1 MHGEAKHAHTPAA
14 PGEPQLNVAPQPKNP
29 DAMPTLLPPV
39 GPPPAVASQ
48 PHVQAAP
55 PTKNPS
61 ADANIPSRPLVA
73 LHNASSAQR
82 QEQAPP
88 QPISAGSGTA
98 QPDAPTPLPTQRESD
113 ASPPLRAPAAA
124 TASKPSAVQ
133 MSANVS
139 VVPKAKNARRGLVLF
154 GSLAVGLATVALLG
168 VWLSEDKG
176 SVEKKEGKVAERR
189 QPAEQPRTSPGP
201 APPDTKNEQIA
212 DGPKSDQATN
222 ENHDPKK
229 PTLRHDT
236 TLASI
241 KTLIKNKGPKSA
253 LDSYNEG
260 SLKDAVNLSK
270 EENETWIDFANAEHE
285 FKEAEKKLE
294 DGKPGDAI
302 EIVKKR
308 KDFLDK
314 YYARESRVP
323 IWFAT
328 VEFEATTTEL
338 SRAIVRSQRQEAA
351 KCRGAANGAFNKADY
366 EKATNQSSKAMEALM
381 AADDFIKVVSAYQCF
396 PKQYPEN
403 ADSTDEKIPTLPD
416 LRRLN
421 MKSRYPAVR
430 DAEPR
435 CAEGSK
441 KLESSNLFD
450 KAAAHFALRIAI
462 ERFDQA
468 LKETR
473 LDEDKRW
480 VEKEQRETRK
490 ELDKIK
496 DSVEVLVFKTD
507 KRPLNGILL
516 QDTKSWV
523 FVTDPPEA
531 HLWPMNFEVALAF
544 SIVNKKDHK
553 KIDNSRISKNLDV
566 RVVAK
571 GNDRHDDIVLDFE
584 H

>member
-1 MHGEAKHAHTPAA
+1 M
-14 PGEPQLNVAPQPKNP
+14 
-29 DAMPTLLPPV
+29 
-39 GPPPAVASQ
+39 
-48 PHVQAAP
+48 
-55 PTKNPS
+55 
-61 ADANIPSRPLVA
+61 
-73 LHNASSAQR
+73 
-82 QEQAPP
+82 
-88 QPISAGSGTA
+88 
-98 QPDAPTPLPTQRESD
+98 
-113 ASPPLRAPAAA
+113 
-124 TASKPSAVQ
+124 
-133 MSANVS
+133 
-139 VVPKAKNARRGLVLF
+139 
-154 GSLAVGLATVALLG
+154 
-168 VWLSEDKG
+168 
-176 SVEKKEGKVAERR
+176 
-189 QPAEQPRTSPGP
+189 
-201 APPDTKNEQIA
+201 
-212 DGPKSDQATN
+212 
-222 ENHDPKK
+222 
-229 PTLRHDT
+229 
-236 TLASI
+236 
-241 KTLIKNKGPKSA
+241 
-253 LDSYNEG
+253 
-260 SLKDAVNLSK
+260 
-270 EENETWIDFANAEHE
+270 
-285 FKEAEKKLE
+285 
-294 DGKPGDAI
+294 
-302 EIVKKR
+302 
-308 KDFLDK
+308 
-314 YYARESRVP
+314 
-323 IWFAT
+323 
-328 VEFEATTTEL
+328 
-338 SRAIVRSQRQEAA
+338 RSQRQEAA

-496 DSVEVLVFKTD
+496 DSVEVLVFNTD

-584 H
+584 HKTEQVAGILTRDIWKLCGREIPRTVVEELQKPKAIEMRLQYRDGKIFIKLMGQGYDEDENGTVVHDQKTQTYLDLRKLNDQTLTKLGKFVVLDKNGNKLDLSSSEFQKKPPEEVLDYLSKNVKRYKWGPKYFDVFPKEERKFKDGYHQLAVFFRSPQGTDLRLVIVRAELTSAPTIKAGQINREK